1 MNSLR
6 RFLQKLVTDWVLS
19 DGELL
24 RMSGSLETG
33 NTEDLRKRSGKLDEK
48 REAQRE
54 WFAKQKAKA

>member
-1 MNSLR
+1 
-6 RFLQKLVTDWVLS
+6 VTDWVLS